1 MFDIWLWPMVFVS
14 AIMLAICLAGLRK
27 SSRALQLSER
37 DQIPNAAANHPF
49 TMNPLLW
56 IIFVAS
62 VFTFIVIFYYWAS
75 FY

>member
-27 SSRALQLSER
+27 SSRALQLNEK
-37 DQIPNAAANHPF
+37 DQIPETAANHPF

-56 IIFVAS
+56 IILVAS